1 MEGKTAIYIRVS
13 TEDQAKDGFSIH
25 AQHEKLTKYADAN
38 EWDIYDYYVDDG
50 ISGKNLI
57 NRPEVTRMLEDVK
70 SKKVNNVLIY
80 KLDRLTRSMKD
91 LIYLIEFF
99 ESNNCTFNSQTEKI
113 DTSNAVGR
121 MFVKIIGIFA
131 EFERENLAERVAFGY
146 EQKTREGNYTN
157 TNGVYGYDYIKGEG
171 KLEVNKEE
179 AKIVEKIFDLY
190 IGGESY
196 FKIARKFNITNIPTK
211 RGGHWASA
219 TIKSIIGN
227 PLYIGKVR
235 YGVAKKNQHRAFE
248 VDGKNVEAIIS
259 NEKWNEANRVVSTRK
274 KYCVRRYP
282 SPNAY
287 YFHTIKCGLCGG
299 TINARQQKQHGK
311 IYITYSCN
319 AHSRGFCEAKGFS
332 HYKMEE
338 SFLNYLENLP
348 KIMPTEEI
356 MKQQNKLSK
365 LEDQRKKNQFKID
378 RLDEKKKNIRQQ
390 FIDDLL
396 DIGEYQNLI
405 DEINEQQKIFKEEL
419 EKKGISE
426 VDNVI
431 YKYEDIKDIV
441 SNIKLNWENLNNFEK
456 MSFLEKF
463 VNEIKVC
470 KIEDKVVI
478 DNVEFVGY

>member
-1 MEGKTAIYIRVS
+1 MKEKTAIYIRVS

-38 EWDIYDYYVDDG
+38 EWIIGDYYVDDG

-57 NRPEVTRMLEDVK
+57 DRPEVTRMLEDVK
-70 SKKVNNVLIY
+70 NGKINNVLIY

-157 TNGVYGYDYIKGEG
+157 TNGVYGYDYIVGE
-171 KLEVNKEE
+171 KRLEINE
-179 AKIVEKIFDLY
+179 AEAELVKKIFELY
-190 IGGESY
+190 IDGESY
-196 FKIARKFNITNIPTK
+196 HRIAKKFNITNVPTK
-211 RGGHWASA
+211 RGGHWSAS

-235 YGVAKKNQHRAFE
+235 YGVSKKNKYKSFE
-248 VDGKNVEAIIS
+248 VKGKNIKPIIS
-259 NEKWNEANRVVSTRK
+259 KEKWNEAKRTVLTRK

-282 SPNAY
+282 SYNAY

-299 TINARQQKQHGK
+299 TINSRQQKQHGK
-311 IYITYSCN
+311 TYITYSCN
-319 AHSRGFCEAKGFS
+319 AHSRGFCGAKGFS
-332 HYKMEE
+332 HFKMEKA
-338 SFLNYLENLP
+338 FMDYLEKLP
-348 KIMPTEEI
+348 HLIPSEEI
-356 MKQQNKLSK
+356 MNKQKLFLNLEDKRNQYQEKIDK
-365 LEDQRKKNQFKID
+365 LE
-378 RLDEKKKNIRQQ
+378 EKKKSIRQK
-390 FIDDLL
+390 FIDDSL
-396 DIGEYQNLI
+396 DIAEYQTLI
-405 DEINEQQKIFKEEL
+405 NEINEQQKIFQEEL
-419 EKKGISE
+419 EENTTSDI
-426 VDNVI
+426 DRII
-431 YKYEDIKDIV
+431 YKYEDIKNLV
-441 SNIKLNWENLNNFEK
+441 CNIRLNWENLKNSER

-463 VNEIKVC
+463 VNEIKVY
-470 KIEDKVVI
+470 KIKDEVVI
-478 DNVEFVGY
+478 DSVEFVRY